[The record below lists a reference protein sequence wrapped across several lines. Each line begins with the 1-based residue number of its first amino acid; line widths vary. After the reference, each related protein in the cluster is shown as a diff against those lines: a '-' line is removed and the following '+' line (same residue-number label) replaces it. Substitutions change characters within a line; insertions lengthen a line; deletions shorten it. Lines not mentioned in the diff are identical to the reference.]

1 MDDLFPGE
9 SEPIADDPILRGVD
23 LAMSRLIQR
32 DCFTDRTLRVLDE
45 LRAEVLSGVRATEP
59 RTCRWTVGPI
69 WKLGGETCVCQL
81 PTGHDGPHECSCGSW
96 FEGCGRPDAEPGDSE

>member
-1 MDDLFPGE
+1 MNVTRMTLCRYRQPAYRILSIVWARPGR
-9 SEPIADDPILRGVD
+9 P
-23 LAMSRLIQR
+23 
-32 DCFTDRTLRVLDE
+32 
-45 LRAEVLSGVRATEP
+45 ATEP